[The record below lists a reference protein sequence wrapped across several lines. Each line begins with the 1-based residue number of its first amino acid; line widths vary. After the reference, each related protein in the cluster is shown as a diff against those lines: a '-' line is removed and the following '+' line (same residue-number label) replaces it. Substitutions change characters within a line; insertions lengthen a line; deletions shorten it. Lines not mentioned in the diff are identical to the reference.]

1 MAKQIQTK
9 EQEQELTV
17 PTGDLDLSYE
27 ETRVEVKQPV
37 YETRF
42 QKRAQ
47 INTDNTVV
55 VSCLQNK
62 KIIVRFLPK
71 PTGLVNNTKHVLYGG
86 LAENAFREY
95 VVPRLASNGS
105 FVNVLTNDEKT
116 YLEEVMQL
124 EPNALSIHKKEE
136 NYWKSVKVRL
146 GRQDTILDLSVPV
159 DYIKYKVLKANSDFI
174 AGSLEELEENPKVT
188 YQFVMISEADENKTG
203 LKKLSYSMQA
213 YMLLGQLQDDEY
225 TLKVIVEILEG
236 KPVSKNMSAESLL
249 AKINDYISSD
259 PKQTKTFLTIAE
271 DKLLPTK
278 VLIRKSVEAGLIAK
292 RGTYYYNLKDNTP
305 LCENNEDPTLN
316 IAAKYLNLPKHQE
329 LKLMLEAKT
338 NN

>member
-1 MAKQIQTK
+1 MAKQLQPK
-9 EQEQELTV
+9 EQEQIIEM
-17 PTGDLDLSYE
+17 GELDLTYDE
-27 ETRVEVKQPV
+27 VKTEVKQRPV
-37 YETRF
+37 EYTSA
-42 QKRAQ
+42 KKSQ
-47 INTDNTVV
+47 INTDNSIV

-71 PTGLVNNTKHVLYGG
+71 PTVLVQNSKHVLYGG

-95 VVPRLASNGS
+95 VVPRLISNGS

-124 EPNALSIHKKEE
+124 EPNALSIHKKEN
-136 NYWKSVKVRL
+136 NYWKDVKVRL
-146 GRQDTILDLSVPV
+146 NKQDTILDLSVPV

-174 AGSLEELEENPKVT
+174 ASSLEELEENPKVT

-203 LKKLSYSMQA
+203 LKKLSYAMQA
-213 YMLLGQLQDDEY
+213 YMLLGQLQEDEY

-236 KPVSKNMSAESLL
+236 RPISKATSAETLL
-249 AKINDYISSD
+249 AKINDYISAD
-259 PKQTKTFLTIAE
+259 TKQTKTFLSIAE

-278 VLIRKSVEAGLIAK
+278 VLIRRAVEAGLISK
-292 RGTYYYNLKDNTP
+292 RGTFYYLTKENLP

-316 IAAKYLNLPKHQE
+316 VAAKYLNMPKYQE
-329 LKLMLEAKT
+329 IKLMLEAKT
-338 NN
+338 KN

>member
-1 MAKQIQTK
+1 MAKQIQQK
-9 EQEQELTV
+9 EEV
-17 PTGDLDLSYE
+17 PTIDMGELDLNYE
-27 ETRVEVKQPV
+27 ETVVEVKNKP
-37 YETRF
+37 YETAF
-42 QKRAQ
+42 QRRAQ
-47 INTDNTVV
+47 INTDKSVV

-71 PTGLVNNTKHVLYGG
+71 PTVLVNNSKHVLYGG

-95 VVPRLASNGS
+95 VVPRLASNGA

-116 YLEEVMQL
+116 FLEEVMQL
-124 EPNALSIHKKEE
+124 EPNALSIHKKED
-136 NYWKSVKVRL
+136 NYWKEVKVRL
-146 GRQDTILDLSVPV
+146 GRQDTILDLSIPV

-174 AGSLEELEENPKVT
+174 ASSLEELEENPKVT

-213 YMLLGQLQDDEY
+213 YMLLGQLKDDEY
-225 TLKVIVEILEG
+225 TLRVIVEILEG
-236 KPVSKNMSAESLL
+236 KPVSKTVSVESLL
-249 AKINDYISSD
+249 AKINDYISTD
-259 PKQTKTFLTIAE
+259 TKQTKTFLTIAE

-278 VLIRKSVEAGLIAK
+278 VLIRKATEAGIVSK
-292 RGTYYYNLKDNTP
+292 RGTFYYLTKENLP

-316 IAAKYLNLPKHQE
+316 VAAKYLNTPKHQE
-329 LKLMLEAKT
+329 IKLMLEAKS